1 MFLPFLL
8 KSWIDNR
15 RIACAMNL
23 YGIRP
28 ENICMTESQLPRCQQ
43 LRDAFI
49 IPIVNMMVTFLMFCI
64 LRNNFRPLI
73 KAKLQKLLRTA
84 NGKNLYACI
93 KKRYA
98 DGKFIFEFCI
108 CQEGCSVECQLQA
121 SLPNLLLSL
130 LTLNTRL
137 CCFLCCLPFCFQ
149 CRIERLDTLILC
161 KCPTPNMIENQ
172 HITRILFC
180 QASFFKFLADG

>member
-73 KAKLQKLLRTA
+73 KAKLQNLLRTA

-93 KKRYA
+93 KKWYA
-98 DGKFIFEFCI
+98 DSQLVPESCI
-108 CQEGCSVECQLQA
+108 RQKCYPVECQIQA
-121 SLPNLLLSL
+121 SLPQMLLLL
-130 LTLNTRL
+130 HLR
-137 CCFLCCLPFCFQ
+137 P
-149 CRIERLDTLILC
+149 
-161 KCPTPNMIENQ
+161 
-172 HITRILFC
+172 
-180 QASFFKFLADG
+180 